1 MSELVSE
8 IEELLVSNGIEFSK
22 FRCGRFAAFS
32 CAGVVILPEPVSA
45 NTLEEAGRL
54 NGDFL
59 NAVRTVA
66 PASSAA
72 PVGSVALVSSVA
84 PGRKLVIVPEDFWRS
99 RPEMLKPRLLSQLGI
114 FRSVFAR
121 NTVVRRIARTEAADF
136 LNRWH
141 TYGDAASR
149 YRYGLF
155 DGTGQLVAVSAF
167 SSGRKWEKESGTVR
181 SYEWVRYASLP
192 DVRVVGGMGKML
204 KAFIEDVRPDDVMS
218 YADLEWTDGS
228 VYEKL
233 GFVLESRRPEVA
245 FAVDR
250 KTWRRTALSSQIPVP
265 QDVFCHI
272 NLGSGKYRL
281 RLGGPVD

>member
-1 MSELVSE
+1 MSDFVAE
-8 IEELLVSNGIEFSK
+8 IETFMAEAGVEFSK
-22 FRCGRFAAFS
+22 FQCGRFAAFS

-45 NTLEEAGRL
+45 NTLEEAVRL

-59 NAVRTVA
+59 DAVRSVA
-66 PASSAA
+66 PASSPA
-72 PVGSVALVSSVA
+72 PVGSVAPVSSA
-84 PGRKLVIVPEDFWRS
+84 ALGRKLVIVPEDFWRS

-121 NTVVRRIARTEAADF
+121 NTVVRRIARNEAADF

-155 DGTGQLVAVSAF
+155 DRAGQLVAVSAF
-167 SSGRKWEKESGTVR
+167 SSGRKWEKENGTVR

-204 KAFIEDVRPDDVMS
+204 KAFIEDVHPDDVMS

-233 GFVLESRRPEVA
+233 GFVLESRRPAVA

-250 KTWRRTALSSQIPVP
+250 KTWRRTALSGQIPVP

-281 RLGGPVD
+281 RLGCSVD